1 MALNVS
7 EEWARNWIRQEPKG
21 QEWAREMGFTDET
34 YYAPEWECKG
44 DDPRPKLDFVGL
56 KDGQEITASPLDIF
70 AVADATAHFQ
80 YFRMDY
86 GEGSDPSSWTT
97 LVDTT
102 SSPVSAPSKIYTWDL
117 TGVTGNEITLRL
129 YMNSNTGGH
138 ADRRVHL
145 RLNLPTPT
153 PTLTSTPTPTN
164 TPTPTDMPTSTQTPS
179 LTPSQT
185 PMPTETPT
193 LTYTPTLTETPT
205 PTPSDTPTFTPTPS
219 DTPTP
224 TQTPK

>member
-7 EEWARNWIRQEPKG
+7 EEWARNWIRQEPQG
-21 QEWAREMGFTDET
+21 QEWAREMGFADII
-34 YYAPEWECKG
+34 YYAPERECKE
-44 DDPRPKLDFVGL
+44 DDPHPKLDFVGL

-70 AVADATAHFQ
+70 AVADATANFQ

-117 TGVTGNEITLRL
+117 TGLTANVITLRL
-129 YMNSNTGGH
+129 YMDSNTGGH
-138 ADRRVHL
+138 ADKRVHL

-153 PTLTSTPTPTN
+153 PTLTPTSTPTN
-164 TPTPTDMPTSTQTPS
+164 TPTPTDTPTSTQTPS

-185 PMPTETPT
+185 PTPT
-193 LTYTPTLTETPT
+193 PTDTPTSTQTPSLTPTQTPT
-205 PTPSDTPTFTPTPS
+205 PTPSDTPTPIQAPA
-219 DTPTP
+219 
-224 TQTPK
+224 